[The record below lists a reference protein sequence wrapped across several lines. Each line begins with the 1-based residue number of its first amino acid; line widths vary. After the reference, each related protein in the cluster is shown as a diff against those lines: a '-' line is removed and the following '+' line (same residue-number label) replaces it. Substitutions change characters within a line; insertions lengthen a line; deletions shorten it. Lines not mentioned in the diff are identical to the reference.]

1 MSFHFITE
9 NFISKTYLF
18 WCLCMYGLHR
28 LLPTCGEKFMSIAP
42 LEVDLPRKMETCS
55 TPVLPAVYIKR
66 NGTGEAGELSFK
78 EAPQFPI

>member
-1 MSFHFITE
+1 
-9 NFISKTYLF
+9 
-18 WCLCMYGLHR
+18 
-28 LLPTCGEKFMSIAP
+28 MSIAP

-55 TPVLPAVYIKR
+55 ILVLPAVYIKR